1 MATTTLPTD
10 TATSAAGGAPATSV
24 AGGAPAST
32 QPLSGLDPY
41 CLQIAK
47 GIRDYLPNG
56 ETLSALFVSCVMR
69 LLNEGLRFSRREL
82 EKISAFDYSYPMV
95 SIGRLCIF
103 LLDAQPGYLSSV
115 FNMFCFLKDNQ
126 FLTPLNTGEEII
138 HAFFAAKRDGHHDI
152 KSEIFERQ
160 IIGANEMVGCLVRSI
175 RTDSD
180 CKLVVDFL
188 TMFAQIHSWPSFCRN
203 SCLTNIVDL
212 AKRAKIAEIKPLI
225 FIKLLDSI
233 CYLEDEF
240 GEKPR
245 LAFIKQNVI
254 PLLK

>member
-10 TATSAAGGAPATSV
+10 TATSA

-82 EKISAFDYSYPMV
+82 EKVSDFDYNYPMV
-95 SIGRLCIF
+95 SIGRLCIL
-103 LLDAQPGYLSSV
+103 LLDAQPMYLSSV
-115 FNMFCFLKDNQ
+115 IGMFFFLKKNQ
-126 FLTPLNTGEEII
+126 CLTRLNTGEEII

-152 KSEIFERQ
+152 QSEIFEDQ
-160 IIGANEMVGCLVRSI
+160 IIGANEMVACLVRSI
-175 RTDSD
+175 RTDAD
-180 CKLVVDFL
+180 CRLVVNFL

-203 SCLTNIVDL
+203 ACLTNIVDL
-212 AKRAKIAEIKPLI
+212 AKRAKIAEIEPPTFLE
-225 FIKLLDSI
+225 LLDSI

-240 GEKPR
+240 GGKPK